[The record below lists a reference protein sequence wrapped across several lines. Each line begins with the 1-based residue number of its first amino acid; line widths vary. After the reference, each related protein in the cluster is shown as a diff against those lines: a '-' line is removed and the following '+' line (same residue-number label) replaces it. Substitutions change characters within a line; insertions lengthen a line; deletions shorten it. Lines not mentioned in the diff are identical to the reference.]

1 MHRITISHVPMAM
14 SNNKIS
20 LLWKSHALQKP
31 CERETIP
38 NSRMQLNSKHF
49 STSLHSDAISFVQ
62 RQIVCKTVKQN
73 RMKHDDK
80 NFRDFSTKKEERI
93 FCLLSSWRLSRGGV
107 MLTRQEGAETRKVTR
122 KRWKKEMGGEVAWK
136 WAHQY
141 AKCKSREGA
150 RIAPCA
156 LHLPDGQPYYF
167 AVQPPKLLGNHGCY
181 TANLFSCRAH
191 TVSFHFTPFLCID
204 CAVNT

>member
-1 MHRITISHVPMAM
+1 MHRITISRVPMAM

-31 CERETIP
+31 CERVTIP

-80 NFRDFSTKKEERI
+80 NCRDFSTKKRRENILFAILVAIVKGWRNVDKTEGSRNSKSDKET
-93 FCLLSSWRLSRGGV
+93 LKKGNGRRSGLKVGSSVCKMQESRGCTHSP
-107 MLTRQEGAETRKVTR
+107 LCPPFTRQAAILVRCSTT
-122 KRWKKEMGGEVAWK
+122 
-136 WAHQY
+136 
-141 AKCKSREGA
+141 
-150 RIAPCA
+150 
-156 LHLPDGQPYYF
+156 
-167 AVQPPKLLGNHGCY
+167 
-181 TANLFSCRAH
+181 
-191 TVSFHFTPFLCID
+191 
-204 CAVNT
+204 